1 MNGAQ
6 TEAIDPTPLVRRTA
20 EEVHARFFEPLDV
33 ATLLAAAWDGA
44 AAALARAGVRDI
56 LAASRYP
63 SDPGAA
69 YAAHTERFPVLERL
83 ASGSIG
89 AAELA
94 AAALRGLLDGCRDGH
109 THLVAAGKPRRLP
122 SGPRRH
128 VGLVLTDT
136 PPVTVADVVP
146 GGPAQRA
153 GVRRGQ
159 VVLTINGHSCAS
171 LRRSETMALLDMT
184 EGVANEVVV
193 QAPGASTTTIHLCA
207 ELSPRLSNTLLPGPT
222 GPIGLLRIDGFAATD
237 EEMAELRAALTSFE
251 DAGARG
257 WIVDVRWC
265 GGGYS
270 GRFSQMLVDH
280 GLLFARVRHNEA
292 RFSDGSVHPMR
303 EEITANGTALPFQ
316 RPLVILVGPGSISG
330 AESFA
335 GPLQALGR
343 ATLVGER
350 TAGLCGMATF
360 VRPAPA
366 WEMIVTAR
374 ETVFGPD
381 ERRFNRLGVPPDRI
395 VSPSP
400 DDEAAG
406 RDPQLEAALDILRG

>member
-1 MNGAQ
+1 MSGAQ
-6 TEAIDPTPLVRRTA
+6 TEPVDPTSLVRRAA

-33 ATLLAAAWDGA
+33 ATLLANAWDGA
-44 AAALARAGVRDI
+44 AAALARAGVPTI
-56 LAASRYP
+56 PVPSRYP
-63 SDPGAA
+63 PDPGAA
-69 YAAHTERFPVLERL
+69 YAAHTERFPVLERR
-83 ASGSIG
+83 ASGSMG

-109 THLVAAGKPRRLP
+109 THLVAAGKPRGRP

-128 VGLVLTDT
+128 YGLVLTDT
-136 PPVTVADVVP
+136 PPVAVADVVP
-146 GGPAQRA
+146 GGSAQRA

-171 LRRSETMALLDMT
+171 LRRSETMALLDVA

-193 QAPGASTTTIHLCA
+193 QAPGGGTSTLHLRA
-207 ELSPRLSNTLLPGPT
+207 ERSPRLSNKLLNGPRS
-222 GPIGLLRIDGFAATD
+222 PIGLLRIDGFAATD
-237 EEMAELRAALTSFE
+237 EETAELRAALTSFE

-270 GRFSQMLVDH
+270 GRFSQVLVDH

-292 RFSDGSVHPMR
+292 RFSDGSAHPMR

-343 ATLVGER
+343 ATLVDEQ

-381 ERRFNRLGVPPDRI
+381 ERRFNRLGVPPDRS
-395 VSPSP
+395 VSPTP

-406 RDPQLEAALDILRG
+406 RDPQLETALEILRR